1 MFCFQLEDV
10 QRQLDTAKKEQEAT
24 IELFAE
30 ERNFRD
36 REENLKKKLR
46 VSRRNCALNG
56 GIKIKLTLHLRL
68 AYNYKPLLYLW
79 SVAGCLFHHSRPEG
93 EAQCCSEL
101 PQEMKEQRK

>member
-46 VSRRNCALNG
+46 VSHRNCALNG
-56 GIKIKLTLHLRL
+56 GIKTKRL
-68 AYNYKPLLYLW
+68 CISPI
-79 SVAGCLFHHSRPEG
+79 SHS
-93 EAQCCSEL
+93 
-101 PQEMKEQRK
+101 